1 MNNIKTI
8 VCFSFSL
15 FFCFTANAIT
25 IEPDD
30 YIAGTDL
37 THISP
42 HVTITTT
49 QGSSVYAATIEKS
62 GVAPASGNPTGPFGD
77 QVFSLAPDNNTEWY
91 WGLDPDFEEG
101 LVLEFSRP
109 ITSFS
114 ILVGELYTDAGCC
127 NSDPAVAWLYDESNT
142 FIDSF
147 YLDVTAAG
155 HLGNPL
161 DATMAFAYWE
171 DTYLTSGVTKIIL
184 GGESEPTTFD
194 RLNFTLAPVPVPGA
208 AWLFLSAISG
218 LCLLRRRA

>member
-42 HVTITTT
+42 YVTITTT

-62 GVAPASGNPTGPFGD
+62 GVAPASGNPTGPFGEL
-77 QVFSLAPDNNTEWY
+77 VFSLAPDNNPEWY
-91 WGLDPDFEEG
+91 WGMDPDFEEG

-114 ILVGELYTDAGCC
+114 ILVGELYSDAGCC
-127 NSDPAVAWLYDESNT
+127 SDDPAGAWLYDEHDNLLS
-142 FIDSF
+142 FF
-147 YLDVTAAG
+147 YLDSTASG
-155 HLGNPL
+155 YLGDPL
-161 DATMAFAYWE
+161 SFMSFPYW
-171 DTYLTSGVTKIIL
+171 DDSYQAHGVTKIIL
-184 GGESEPTTFD
+184 GGDSEPTTFD